1 MKAATSRPSASSS
14 RCLPAP
20 RTIAPKDTDTD
31 TVTVAATGV
40 QAPPNLDDI
49 QSPETY
55 VGYERQEN
63 YASPQSITQNR
74 AARYTA
80 PASPT
85 LNQWGL
91 EGQWEV
97 GSEGAALASAGGRIV
112 FRFHARD
119 LHLVL
124 APGPDHRPI
133 RFRVSLDGAA
143 PRGAKGV
150 DVDATGNGVVTESR
164 LYQLIRQTGPVQ
176 DRTFT
181 IEFFEPGVE
190 AFAFTFG

>member
-1 MKAATSRPSASSS
+1 MPCTSDDHAE
-14 RCLPAP
+14 A
-20 RTIAPKDTDTD
+20 DTDTD

-119 LHLVL
+119 LHLVV
-124 APGPDHRPI
+124 APGLHHRPI

-143 PRGAKGV
+143 PGGAKGV